1 MGQAVGSA
9 SKAMGANVKLAETM
23 KTTTQTMGNMNKL
36 MNPEQVAK
44 TMQEFDMANTKMGM
58 TEEMMNDTLD
68 DILADSGDEEEQD
81 AIVSQVLDEIG
92 IEISG
97 KLSEAPSAG
106 KGTLGA
112 EAISKKNK
120 EADDEIEKMLA
131 QLKS

>member
-1 MGQAVGSA
+1 M
-9 SKAMGANVKLAETM
+9 AETM
-23 KTTTQTMGNMNKL
+23 GATSKVMADMNKM
-36 MNPEQVAK
+36 MNPQQVAK
-44 TMQEFDMANTKMGM
+44 NMQDFEAANMKMGM

-68 DILADSGDEEEQD
+68 DILTESGDEEEQD
-81 AIVSQVLDEIG
+81 AVVNQVLDEIG

-106 KGTLGA
+106 KGTIGA

-131 QLKS
+131 